1 MIPLEAIDKVAIYQW
16 QHTED
21 RSLCRWGSGCGLTPP
36 STLIVNPDN
45 SAFAFSIQSIA
56 FDAPVDGAAFA
67 ERIMAQVGGF
77 YILI

>member
-16 QHTED
+16 QHTEQ
-21 RSLCRWGSGCGLTPP
+21 RSPCACGLTPP
-36 STLIVNPDN
+36 NTLIVNPDN